1 MTSVT
6 QVLAFG
12 GVVMLGAMS
21 PGPDFAVVVRRS
33 AISGRLYGMAAALGI
48 SIGVF
53 AWVVAAATGVAA
65 LLAASAMAFTVVKVV
80 GATYLLFLGVKAWR
94 AALRKGGAL
103 ELEAPD
109 PGKRSAWA
117 AFVEGLL
124 TNALNPKAALFFVA
138 LVPQFV
144 SEGASPGDTLTLS
157 VIALALTV
165 LWFLLVANIV
175 GALRKVFARPAVR
188 KAVDGLTGAALI
200 ALGVNLAAA
209 SRP

>member
-1 MTSVT
+1 MISVT
-6 QVLAFG
+6 HVLAFG

-80 GATYLLFLGVKAWR
+80 GAAYLLFLGVKAWR
-94 AALRKGGAL
+94 AALRKGGGL
-103 ELEAPD
+103 ELKSPD

-144 SEGASPGDTLTLS
+144 SEGASLGDTLTLS
-157 VIALALTV
+157 VIALAGTV

-209 SRP
+209 GRP